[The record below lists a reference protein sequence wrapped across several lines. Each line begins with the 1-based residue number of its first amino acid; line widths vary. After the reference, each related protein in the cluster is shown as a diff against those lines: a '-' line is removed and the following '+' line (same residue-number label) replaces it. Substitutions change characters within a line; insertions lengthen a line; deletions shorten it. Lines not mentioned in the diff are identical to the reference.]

1 MNLDIN
7 QIKSKALPVLKQAGV
22 IRSSL
27 FGSVV
32 RGETNAKSD
41 IDILIEFP
49 KGKNLLDLIGLEME
63 LESVLGKK
71 VDLVTFN
78 SVHPLLKDYISRD
91 QLPLY

>member
-7 QIKSKALPVLKQAGV
+7 QIKNKALPILKQAGV

-32 RGETNAKSD
+32 RGEANAESD

-49 KGKNLLDLIGLEME
+49 KGKNLLDFVGLEME
-63 LESVLGKK
+63 LEGVLGQK
-71 VDLVTFN
+71 VDLVTFK
-78 SVHPLLKDYISRD
+78 SVHPLLKAYIEKDR
-91 QLPLY
+91 QRMF